1 MSGTEATGTIATPPP
16 QPPAHDGAGTGHAH
30 FGRLLLAEWTK
41 LRSVRS
47 TYWSLIALIVVFPF
61 FCWLFPYLTVSNWSQ
76 ASATQKA
83 NVYLDPIGTVMGSG
97 LYIGQLAI
105 AVLGVMVTA
114 SEYSTGMIRSTLLA
128 SPRRVR
134 MLAAKSAVFALLVL
148 VIGEAVSFLGFFI
161 GRATFHSLLTL
172 DLDGAAVRQVVGGG
186 LYLAMLAL
194 FSLVLGAL
202 IRHVAGAITG
212 IVALL
217 LVISNVISLIPGK
230 AGKYFYSYEPTNAGF
245 AVVERHLPDNFLL
258 STWEGYAVFAG
269 WTAVLW
275 ALAAYLLVR
284 RDA

>member
-1 MSGTEATGTIATPPP
+1 MATRDSVLTP
-16 QPPAHDGAGTGHAH
+16 AAVEGAGTGHAH

-61 FCWLFPYLTVSNWSQ
+61 FCWLFPYLTVANWAQ
-76 ASATQKA
+76 ASPTQQA
-83 NVYLDPIGTVMGSG
+83 NLMLDPIGSIMSSG
-97 LYIGQLAI
+97 QFVGQLAI

-128 SPRRVR
+128 SPHRVR
-134 MLAAKSAVFALLVL
+134 MLAAKSVVFTLLVL
-148 VIGEAVSFLGFFI
+148 VIGEAVSFAGYLI
-161 GRATFHSLLTL
+161 GRQTFKSLLTV
-172 DLDGAAVRQVVGGG
+172 DLGGGNIRQVVGGG
-186 LYLAMLAL
+186 LYLAMLGL
-194 FSLVLGAL
+194 FALVLGSL

-217 LVISNVISLIPGK
+217 LVVSNVISLIPGK
-230 AGKYFYSYEPTNAGF
+230 TGKYLYSYEPTNAGF
-245 AVVERHLPDNFLL
+245 AIIGKHLPDNFVL
-258 STWEGYAVFAG
+258 TPWQGYGVFAA

>member
-1 MSGTEATGTIATPPP
+1 MAASVNLAA
-16 QPPAHDGAGTGHAH
+16 PPAGQSSGTGHAH
-30 FGRLLLAEWTK
+30 FGRLLVAEWTK

-47 TYWSLIALIVVFPF
+47 TYWSLIALIAVFPF
-61 FCWLFPYLTVSNWSQ
+61 FCWLFPYLTVTNWSQ
-76 ASATQKA
+76 ATPTQQA
-83 NVYLDPIGTVMGSG
+83 NLLADPIGSIMGSG
-97 LYIGQLAI
+97 QFIGQLAV

-134 MLAAKSAVFALLVL
+134 MLAAKSIVFTLLVF
-148 VIGEAVSFLGFFI
+148 VIGEVVSFAGFFI
-161 GRATFHSLLTL
+161 GRLTFKQLLTINL
-172 DLDGAAVRQVVGGG
+172 NSGDIREVIGGG
-186 LYLAMLAL
+186 MYLAMLAL
-194 FSLVLGAL
+194 FALVLGAL

-217 LVISNVISLIPGK
+217 LVLSNLISLVPGK
-230 AGKYFYSYEPTNAGF
+230 AGKYLYTYEPTNAGF
-245 AVVERHLPDNFLL
+245 AIIEKHVPDNFLI
-258 STWEGYAVFAG
+258 TPWEGYAVFAA

>member
-1 MSGTEATGTIATPPP
+1 MTVSSETVLTPSPT
-16 QPPAHDGAGTGHAH
+16 ADGAGSGHAN

-47 TYWSLIALIVVFPF
+47 TYWSLIALIIAFPL
-61 FCWLFPYLTVSNWSQ
+61 FCWLFPYLTVANWKQ
-76 ASATQKA
+76 ATPTQQA
-83 NVYLDPIGTVMGSG
+83 NLLLDPIGSMMEPGQ
-97 LYIGQLAI
+97 YIGQLAV

-134 MLAAKSAVFALLVL
+134 MLAAKSVVFALLIL
-148 VIGEAVSFLGFFI
+148 VIGEVVSFAGFFI
-161 GRATFHSLLTL
+161 GRQTFKSLITVNL
-172 DLDGAAVRQVVGGG
+172 DSGDIRQVLGGG

-194 FSLVLGAL
+194 FAMVLGAL

-217 LVISNVISLIPGK
+217 LVLSGIISLIPGQI
-230 AGKYFYSYEPTNAGF
+230 GKYLYTYEPTNAGF
-245 AVVERHLPDNFLL
+245 VIIAKHVPDNFLL
-258 STWEGYAVFAG
+258 TSWEGYGVFAA
-269 WTAVLW
+269 WTAALW
-275 ALAAYLLVR
+275 ILAAWLLVR

>member
-1 MSGTEATGTIATPPP
+1 MATRDSVLTP
-16 QPPAHDGAGTGHAH
+16 AAVEGAGTGHAH

-61 FCWLFPYLTVSNWSQ
+61 FCWLFPYLTVANWKQ
-76 ASATQKA
+76 ASPTQQA
-83 NVYLDPIGTVMGSG
+83 NLMLDPIGSIMSSG
-97 LYIGQLAI
+97 QFVGQLAI

-128 SPRRVR
+128 SPHRVR
-134 MLAAKSAVFALLVL
+134 MLAAKSVVFTLLVL
-148 VIGEAVSFLGFFI
+148 VIGEAVSFAGYLI
-161 GRATFHSLLTL
+161 GRQTFKSLLTV
-172 DLDGAAVRQVVGGG
+172 DLGGGNIRQVVGGG
-186 LYLAMLAL
+186 LYLAMLGL
-194 FSLVLGAL
+194 FALVLGSL

-217 LVISNVISLIPGK
+217 LVVSNVISLIPGK
-230 AGKYFYSYEPTNAGF
+230 TGKYLYSYEPTNAGF
-245 AVVERHLPDNFLL
+245 AIIGKHLPDNFVL
-258 STWEGYAVFAG
+258 TPWQGYGVFAA

>member
-1 MSGTEATGTIATPPP
+1 MAASVSTVPRQTG
-16 QPPAHDGAGTGHAH
+16 DGAGTGHAH

-47 TYWSLIALIVVFPF
+47 TYWSLISLIVVFPF
-61 FCWLFPYLTVSNWSQ
+61 FCWLFPYLTTANWSQ
-76 ASATQKA
+76 ANATQRA
-83 NVYLDPIGTVMGSG
+83 NLLADPIGSIMSSG
-97 LYIGQLAI
+97 QFIGQLAV

-128 SPRRVR
+128 SPHRVR
-134 MLAAKSAVFALLVL
+134 MLAAKSIVFALLVF
-148 VIGEAVSFLGFFI
+148 VIGEVVSFAGFFI
-161 GRATFHSLLTL
+161 GRQTFKSLLTINL
-172 DLDGAAVRQVVGGG
+172 NSGDIREVIGGG

-194 FSLVLGAL
+194 FSLVVGAL

-217 LVISNVISLIPGK
+217 LVLSNLISLVPGK
-230 AGKYFYSYEPTNAGF
+230 TGKYLYTYEPTNAGF
-245 AVVERHLPDNFLL
+245 AIVAKHLPDNFLL
-258 STWEGYAVFAG
+258 TPWEGYGVFAA

-275 ALAAYLLVR
+275 ALAAYLLLR

>member
-1 MSGTEATGTIATPPP
+1 MTASSETGQSVLTPP
-16 QPPAHDGAGTGHAH
+16 AVDGAGAGHAN

-47 TYWSLIALIVVFPF
+47 TYWSLIALIIAFPL
-61 FCWLFPYLTVSNWSQ
+61 FCWLFPYLTVANWKQ
-76 ASATQKA
+76 ATSTQQA
-83 NVYLDPIGTVMGSG
+83 NLLLDPIGSMMEPGQ
-97 LYIGQLAI
+97 YIGQLAV

-134 MLAAKSAVFALLVL
+134 MLAAKSVVFALLIL
-148 VIGEAVSFLGFFI
+148 VIGEVVSFAGFFI
-161 GRATFHSLLTL
+161 GRQTFKSLITVNL
-172 DLDGAAVRQVVGGG
+172 DSGDIRQVLGGG

-194 FSLVLGAL
+194 FAMVLGAL

-217 LVISNVISLIPGK
+217 LVLSGIISLIPGQI
-230 AGKYFYSYEPTNAGF
+230 GKYLYTYEPTNAGF
-245 AVVERHLPDNFLL
+245 VIIAKHVPDNFLL
-258 STWEGYAVFAG
+258 TSWEGYGVFAA
-269 WTAVLW
+269 WTAALW
-275 ALAAYLLVR
+275 ILAAWLLVR

>member
-1 MSGTEATGTIATPPP
+1 MAASVSVSTAPVL
-16 QPPAHDGAGTGHAH
+16 DGAGSGHAN

-61 FCWLFPYLTVSNWSQ
+61 FCWLLPYLTVSNWKQ
-76 ASATQKA
+76 ADATQQA
-83 NVYLDPIGTVMGSG
+83 NLLADPVGSILASG
-97 LYIGQLAI
+97 QFLGQLAV

-134 MLAAKSAVFALLVL
+134 MLAAKSIVFTLLILVL
-148 VIGEAVSFLGFFI
+148 GEVVAFAGFYI
-161 GRATFHSLLTL
+161 GRQTFKSLLTVNL
-172 DLDGAAVRQVVGGG
+172 DSGNVREVFGAG

-194 FSLVLGAL
+194 FSLVLGSL
-202 IRHVAGAITG
+202 LRHVAGAITG

-217 LVISNVISLIPGK
+217 LVLGNIISLIPGK
-230 AGKYFYSYEPTNAGF
+230 VGKYLYTYEPTNAGF
-245 AVVERHLPDNFLL
+245 AIVEKHVPTNFLL
-258 STWEGYAVFAG
+258 SPWEGFGVFAA

-275 ALAAYLLVR
+275 ILAAWLLER